1 MENKLTLSISEINRT
16 DSTEWTV
23 KFLMKEDV
31 VEYQSVH
38 KQGEK
43 KYVR

>member
-31 VEYQSVH
+31 VEYL
-38 KQGEK
+38 
-43 KYVR
+43 